1 MSDGW
6 TPENITKLVKESR
19 HGPKCRG
26 RCSGGG
32 PQCEGH
38 LTASHSEQE
47 EADYAR
53 AQEARS
59 EGHAIEDLRKAREAV
74 YGGVWTWERHGDG
87 WALYVDRGLPIGD
100 GPGGPFVPVQ
110 HGLNIL
116 TVGSDGF
123 DSRGEQLRAFILAAA
138 DKVPAIAAERDA
150 RDAAWARLVTATK
163 RVGAESK
170 LGDPTLFAAA
180 IVEYE
185 KARDALSALGI
196 DVDALLEAA

>member
-1 MSDGW
+1 MSAVEDLC
-6 TPENITKLVKESR
+6 K
-19 HGPKCRG
+19 
-26 RCSGGG
+26 
-32 PQCEGH
+32 
-38 LTASHSEQE
+38 
-47 EADYAR
+47 AR
-53 AQEARS
+53 A
-59 EGHAIEDLRKAREAV
+59 AV

-87 WALYVDRGLPIGD
+87 WALYVDRGQPLFPDQPRGICNI
-100 GPGGPFVPVQ
+100 Q

-138 DKVPAIAAERDA
+138 DNVPALAAERDA

-163 RVGAESK
+163 RVGVESK

-185 KARDALSALGI
+185 KARDALSALGV
-196 DVDALLEAA
+196 DVDAMMEAK